1 MSPMT
6 PAVRASRRD
15 PPVSS
20 SPPPRPP
27 PRSSPSTHP
36 RLEPPWCSELRG
48 QRSRSQPRGR
58 RTKEPCLRPS
68 PPPGHRS
75 AARRGFLS
83 FTGWHFLNAFTIS
96 RLRLKHL
103 LEASSDFLKI
113 SSADSP
119 QKHEECCGRV
129 ALAHTWGAAEAGR
142 AGLSQ
147 RPRPRVATRSR
158 AEELPAGST
167 SFLGGSGWE
176 GKREKKENLRKKGEK
191 KPKQNNFSRSNNEL
205 EKKKKNQKARGAPG
219 TRGSCSALNGPRC
232 RTARSLRA
240 SPCGSG
246 GEESPAR
253 TAAAFR
259 VFCFVLIYSRQPRSD
274 QRLRGKM
281 LQRYTKKVLEI
292 R

>member
-1 MSPMT
+1 MTHPFRPARLPGRLPAPARAPIPAWSPRG
-6 PAVRASRRD
+6 A
-15 PPVSS
+15 
-20 SPPPRPP
+20 
-27 PRSSPSTHP
+27 RSSGDSGAAPSHAAG
-36 RLEPPWCSELRG
+36 E
-48 QRSRSQPRGR
+48 QRSPASARVR
-58 RTKEPCLRPS
+58 RPA
-68 PPPGHRS
+68 RS

-176 GKREKKENLRKKGEK
+176 GKGGKKENPRKKGEK

-205 EKKKKNQKARGAPG
+205 EEKNRKREGLLGREGAAP
-219 TRGSCSALNGPRC
+219 L
-232 RTARSLRA
+232 
-240 SPCGSG
+240 
-246 GEESPAR
+246 
-253 TAAAFR
+253 
-259 VFCFVLIYSRQPRSD
+259 
-274 QRLRGKM
+274 
-281 LQRYTKKVLEI
+281 
-292 R
+292 

>member
-205 EKKKKNQKARGAPG
+205 EKKKKK
-219 TRGSCSALNGPRC
+219 TESERGSWDERELLRFEWAALSHRSEPAGVPLRFRGRRKPCEDRC
-232 RTARSLRA
+232 RLPSFLLCFNIQPTA
-240 SPCGSG
+240 
-246 GEESPAR
+246 
-253 TAAAFR
+253 T
-259 VFCFVLIYSRQPRSD
+259 Q
-274 QRLRGKM
+274 
-281 LQRYTKKVLEI
+281 
-292 R
+292 